1 MRHNDRPCSW
11 FVARRQRIEAHKLSF
26 VNSSRA
32 VLYRSILSIVV
43 FAACR
48 GEKPRVNPDSASVMN
63 ARQTVTGLTSATGW
77 DSAAGSFMVIP
88 GSDSIDAA
96 IVLPGLT
103 DSLLSSTKHFE
114 LSGLENTALDL
125 FSLRGFV
132 GSSVLHVS
140 SQPAEAAGCLT
151 WPEGRLAGVVP
162 TQWRIGLK
170 AGRAQAIEVV
180 SIDAMQSRDSITLI
194 GDVLDVASRL
204 PRDGDAAFRGIPFS
218 VRNAYRLVVPEFP
231 VIVAE
236 VVRKINEEANP
247 REEHVLVIAERRSI
261 VGGYRLAFHMI
272 SAGAEESLETTDLL
286 AAIKIA
292 KTGHLAIVVSFDY
305 EDGGKVGLLEK
316 ISGSSW
322 QLIWKSAYTGC

>member
-1 MRHNDRPCSW
+1 MNS
-11 FVARRQRIEAHKLSF
+11 RRTIF
-26 VNSSRA
+26 YRA
-32 VLYRSILSIVV
+32 VLSIVV

-77 DSAAGSFMVIP
+77 DSTAGSFMVIP
-88 GSDSIDAA
+88 GSDSANAA

-114 LSGLENTALDL
+114 LNGLENTALDL

-140 SQPAEAAGCLT
+140 SQLAETGGCLT
-151 WPEGRLAGVVP
+151 WPEGRFTGVVP
-162 TQWRIGLK
+162 TQWRVGLV
-170 AGRAQAIEVV
+170 AGRARAIEVV
-180 SIDAMQSRDSITLI
+180 SIDAMQGRDSITLI
-194 GDVLDVASRL
+194 SDVLDIASRL
-204 PRDGDAAFRGIPFS
+204 PRGRDAAFRGIPFS
-218 VRNAYRLVVPEFP
+218 VRNAYRLVGPESS

-247 REEHVLVIAERRSI
+247 REEHILVVAERRSTA
-261 VGGYRLAFHMI
+261 GGYQLAFHMI
-272 SAGAEESLETTDLL
+272 SAGVEESLETTDLL

-292 KTGHLAIVVSFDY
+292 RTGHLAIVVSFDY
-305 EDGGKVGLLEK
+305 EDGGKIGLLEK
-316 ISGSSW
+316 ISETTW
-322 QLIWKSAYTGC
+322 QLVWKSAYTSC